1 MIQSKRQ
8 KLIAVVIG
16 TINFFSAICVSL
28 QSPFYP
34 DKALEKGATSSQYG
48 LVFGVFELTVFIVCP
63 IIGKY
68 LAQLGIRRCFIIGTA
83 ITGFCCIIF
92 GLLDLIEDPNLFV
105 IAGIIT
111 RICEALGNSAF
122 ITASFSIIAQ
132 EFSNNVATMFSTIEM
147 CFGFGLIVG
156 PTMGA
161 YLYVMGGFFL
171 PFVILGTSLLVSSLF
186 AQFVLPPM
194 VISRN
199 SDSKAGVLEAISILP
214 IALACLCVFSASL
227 SLGFLQ
233 VNLEP
238 HLKEFNTTTM
248 TVGLIFM
255 LNGAAYAFTAPVF
268 GWICDKKVN
277 PRFIG
282 LLGNALITFSITVIG
297 PVPFL
302 PIPKDY
308 VLVVLALAVHGV
320 GLGASLVSGF
330 SDAHSEAL
338 KNGMENNIN
347 TYGLI
352 SGLWAS
358 TFALGAFLGPT
369 AGAYLKDEFG
379 FDWSSLLVLF
389 FAVLSLVSSSLY
401 VLIHQYCSPS
411 KKKGNEDGKKLI
423 DDSSHAQDYGTLEE
437 GSLN

>member
-63 IIGKY
+63 I
-68 LAQLGIRRCFIIGTA
+68 
-83 ITGFCCIIF
+83 
-92 GLLDLIEDPNLFV
+92 IEDPNLFV

-248 TVGLIFM
+248 TVGM
-255 LNGAAYAFTAPVF
+255 
-268 GWICDKKVN
+268 
-277 PRFIG
+277 
-282 LLGNALITFSITVIG
+282 FS
-297 PVPFL
+297 
-302 PIPKDY
+302 
-308 VLVVLALAVHGV
+308 
-320 GLGASLVSGF
+320 
-330 SDAHSEAL
+330 
-338 KNGMENNIN
+338 
-347 TYGLI
+347 
-352 SGLWAS
+352 
-358 TFALGAFLGPT
+358 
-369 AGAYLKDEFG
+369 
-379 FDWSSLLVLF
+379 
-389 FAVLSLVSSSLY
+389 
-401 VLIHQYCSPS
+401 
-411 KKKGNEDGKKLI
+411 
-423 DDSSHAQDYGTLEE
+423 
-437 GSLN
+437 